1 MAHSPAPGGEYLTR
15 FSAFSMRICME
26 KNAAYQTILHKEQ
39 KKHLIT
45 IHQVTKVLFHN
56 NRYRT
61 TKSGIGNS
69 SN

>member
-1 MAHSPAPGGEYLTR
+1 
-15 FSAFSMRICME
+15 ME

-69 SN
+69 SNRRAVEPSIKQKSLLFGVVCDPNL